1 MSSRSFRRY
10 QTSKWS
16 FQPTSPLET
25 CRACVRRS
33 IGRRKRTQSGP
44 KFQDYPFLYLNPQS
58 AGTRAICA
66 LSAHFAAH
74 FDALSMN
81 LHVIEN
87 MIASGFS
94 LDSCDVYV
102 LSYLENHPSDLSPDL
117 SILQLRHGDIIFRA
131 RASLLLRLLLQ
142 RHLKS
147 YSPERK
153 FEDSSVEGLI
163 QRLLTRLPENCEDQE
178 PSILAF
184 TPATREDT
192 SVVSVLHLPALSQ
205 QHVEIQGWPTS
216 ELQYN
221 TKLSRRGVGFING
234 ARIPDYFDSIVDI
247 CEAVPLQYFQE

>member
-1 MSSRSFRRY
+1 MY
-10 QTSKWS
+10 
-16 FQPTSPLET
+16 
-25 CRACVRRS
+25 
-33 IGRRKRTQSGP
+33 
-44 KFQDYPFLYLNPQS
+44 
-58 AGTRAICA
+58 
-66 LSAHFAAH
+66 
-74 FDALSMN
+74 

-153 FEDSSVEGLI
+153 FEDSSVEELI
-163 QRLLTRLPENCEDQE
+163 QRLLMRLPENCEDQE

-205 QHVEIQGWPTS
+205 QHVEIQGWLTS

-221 TKLSRRGVGFING
+221 TKVSRRGVGFING